1 MFTHASWYDSSIHT
15 SWAFY
20 ARLVRQLG
28 RARPS
33 PLFARDGY
41 AIGRIPQ
48 EQVEACLEMVRH
60 ADTVL
65 MRAEDSAPGYR
76 RSEKVYK
83 VAKTLNAGHRYFRPR
98 AGELGPLVR
107 VLETLGPAVREAI
120 GTEWRVVNTRVLE
133 TLAGA
138 EVMGPNAWHGDG
150 FPPDMLK
157 VMLYLSPAGR
167 ESGTTELRL
176 PDGSSLVVEG
186 PAGTWVLFR
195 NSVLIHRGL
204 PPLSGSRLAVET
216 TLVPALRRSVAP
228 VFAGLNATY
237 PEYPWSPRPSHDWPD
252 SVPSGTV
259 AVTGAG
265 VTAPGAG
272 TPPASKAE
280 RALEKAARGAAKE
293 AQAAQKQALAEQEL
307 RQRRRRQRW
316 LLAVNRIVPPVAVN
330 IGGGTEFV
338 HYRWS
343 NLEGSPGPANPTP
356 FLFHP
361 ECRFPLRDGAVGTVY
376 TSHCLE
382 HLDDATVERVLR
394 EARRVLAPG
403 GRLVVKLPD
412 FDQALASWRSGDAAF
427 FAHDRWGLRRL
438 VSLWPRRG
446 VADTLETR
454 ASMVFCGFWN
464 DEYGDHFSARR
475 DDERAYHGPAVMAPE
490 ALAGLVAASSPHQLA
505 AALHAHVIRTEA
517 SYHFNHQ
524 NAWSRD
530 ELRALLTREGFEVLT
545 QDPDEVIRL
554 AIDIPGIADARGES
568 QYCAAQRRT

>member
-1 MFTHASWYDSSIHT
+1 MVTHSSWYDWSIHASWALHG
-15 SWAFY
+15 
-20 ARLVRQLG
+20 RLVRQLG
-28 RARPS
+28 HARPS
-33 PLFARDGY
+33 PAFAKDGY
-41 AIGRIPQ
+41 AIGHIPQ
-48 EQVEACLEMVRH
+48 DQVEACREMIRD
-60 ADTVL
+60 ADPVV

-98 AGELGPLVR
+98 VGQLGPLVR
-107 VLETLGPAVREAI
+107 VLETLGPGVREAL
-120 GTEWRVVNTRVLE
+120 GTEWRIVNTRVLE

-138 EVMGPNAWHGDG
+138 GVMGPNAWHGDG

-176 PDGSSLVVEG
+176 PDGSSLVVDG

-204 PPLSGSRLAVET
+204 PPLSGSRLAVEI
-216 TLVPALRRSVAP
+216 TLVPALRRSVVP

-237 PEYPWSPRPSHDWPD
+237 PEYPWSPLPSHDWAA
-252 SVPSGTV
+252 SVPAGTAQAPATV
-259 AVTGAG
+259 AAAEGG
-265 VTAPGAG
+265 G
-272 TPPASKAE
+272 PPAVSKAD
-280 RALEKAARGAAKE
+280 RAIEKAARGAAKV
-293 AQAAQKQALAEQEL
+293 AQAAEKQALAEREL

-316 LLAVNRIVPPVAVN
+316 LLALNRIVPPVAVN
-330 IGGGTEFV
+330 IGGGAEFV
-338 HYRWS
+338 HYRWR

-394 EARRVLAPG
+394 EARRVLSPG

-427 FAHDRWGLRRL
+427 FDHDRWGLRRL

-475 DDERAYHGPAVMAPE
+475 DDERAYHGPAPMPPE
-490 ALAGLVAASSPHQLA
+490 DLAGFVVRSSPHELA
-505 AALHAHVIRTEA
+505 AALRAHVVRTEA
-517 SYHFNHQ
+517 TYHFNHQ

-530 ELRALLTREGFEVLT
+530 ELRDLLAREGFDVVT
-545 QDPDEVIRL
+545 QEADEVIRL
-554 AIDIPGIADARGES
+554 AIDIPGIADSRAES
-568 QYCAAQRRT
+568 QYCVARRRA